1 MQEICIF
8 VAVASILIDIYIFIY
23 IFIFIFQFLL
33 YTLKFLTDE
42 FS

>member
-33 YTLKFLTDE
+33 YNLKFLTDE